1 MTKLPIDVV
10 IALVRRNLDELDPNG
25 SLMYNDENGSSGDY
39 GDNQSLDG
47 MIARFTPEAIN
58 TVHLA
63 APVALLEGDES
74 ITPTGS
80 AISQTG
86 VLSFSLPAGTDYLR
100 LVAFKAADSDIVVTD
115 TIPQAS
121 PEGRKQLNPHIR
133 GRKDRPRML
142 ILQGQGGP
150 SFQYYSIEIPADYS
164 SNPASAIS
172 YLSIIH
178 ELHFSIGTRSY
189 DISTRLKQNIVD
201 QVTARILEAYGDQ
214 RASVYQQRSL
224 TFAQQ

>member
-10 IALVRRNLDELDPNG
+10 IAIVRRNLDEIDPNA

-47 MIARFTPEAIN
+47 LIARFLPEAIN

-63 APVALLEGDES
+63 APVALLEGDEDV
-74 ITPTGS
+74 TPTDA
-80 AISQTG
+80 AISDG
-86 VLSFSLPAGTDYLR
+86 VLSFSFPADTNYLR
-100 LVAFKAADSDIVVTD
+100 LVAFKADDSDIVVTD

-121 PEGRKQLNPHIR
+121 PEGRKQLNPYLR
-133 GRKDRPRML
+133 GRHDRPRML
-142 ILQGQGGP
+142 ILQGKSGP
-150 SFQYYSIEIPADYS
+150 SFQYYSLANPSDYS

-172 YLSIIH
+172 YISIIH
-178 ELHFSIGTRSY
+178 ELHFAVGTKSY
-189 DISTRLKQNIVD
+189 DISPRLKQNIVD
-201 QVTARILEAYGDQ
+201 QVTARVMEAYADQ
-214 RASVYQQRSL
+214 RAATYSQRSL